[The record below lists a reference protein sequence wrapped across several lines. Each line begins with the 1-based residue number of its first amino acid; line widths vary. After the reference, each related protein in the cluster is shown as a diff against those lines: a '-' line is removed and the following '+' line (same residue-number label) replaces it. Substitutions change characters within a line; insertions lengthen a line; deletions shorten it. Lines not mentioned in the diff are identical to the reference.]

1 MTIPA
6 PTTTTAAPI
15 ATFCHIFMRVGSF
28 LLRRLAC
35 PHSKAITCRGKPG
48 NDGVVSLLTT
58 HTPFAGQMFRQEG
71 HRASLNR
78 ERCRQTEFQYLP
90 GGTAAPS
97 TDLKARTLTL
107 SILETIS

>member
-28 LLRRLAC
+28 LLRRPAC

-48 NDGVVSLLTT
+48 HHGIVSLLTT
-58 HTPFAGQMFRQEG
+58 HTPLGGQMFRQEG
-71 HRASLNR
+71 HRAGLDRDRS
-78 ERCRQTEFQYLP
+78 RQTESQYLP
-90 GGTAAPS
+90 KEQRLPHRRS
-97 TDLKARTLTL
+97 IARTLTHL
-107 SILETIS
+107 F

>member
-28 LLRRLAC
+28 LLRRPAC

-48 NDGVVSLLTT
+48 NHGIVSLLTT
-58 HTPFAGQMFRQEG
+58 HTPLGGQMFRQEG
-71 HRASLNR
+71 HRARLDRDRS
-78 ERCRQTEFQYLP
+78 RQTESQYLTE
-90 GGTAAPS
+90 GTAAPLPTS
-97 TDLKARTLTL
+97 IARTLTHL
-107 SILETIS
+107 F